1 MSPNPIITFRAPA
14 AWLAEAESQ
23 QRPGESASD
32 RDRRIY
38 ARGLGMDDPAPHA
51 CGPLESFGAEAL
63 RDALESVMARNNNEA
78 ASERQGGPK

>member
-38 ARGLGMDDPAPHA
+38 ARGLCMDDPAPHA

-63 RDALESVMARNNNEA
+63 RDALESVLAR
-78 ASERQGGPK
+78 RGGE